1 MVSIFNYNRWFS
13 LFEIFIYLIFVFSI
27 LAITY
32 DESGEEIIYNQIVAF
47 VVGAGNF
54 GGKSQT
60 TKIKPIAE
68 APSRAPDASFVDKT
82 LIDQV
87 SWKM

>member
-1 MVSIFNYNRWFS
+1 MISAV
-13 LFEIFIYLIFVFSI
+13 
-27 LAITY
+27 TY
-32 DESGEEIIYNQIVAF
+32 DENDEKIIYNQVVAY

-60 TKIKPIAE
+60 TKIKPIVE
-68 APSRAPDASFVDKT
+68 APSRSPDASFVDKT

-87 SWKM
+87 GLK